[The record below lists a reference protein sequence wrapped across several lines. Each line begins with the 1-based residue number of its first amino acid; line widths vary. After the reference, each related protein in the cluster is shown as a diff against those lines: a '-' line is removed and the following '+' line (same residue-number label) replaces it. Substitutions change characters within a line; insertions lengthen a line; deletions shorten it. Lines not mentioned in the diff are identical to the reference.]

1 MKKIF
6 SFVLII
12 FLITGV
18 FAACGGQNN
27 GPVEPAG
34 VVPEYSR
41 GVTTSAGWS
50 SEWLNISYSLN
61 DGFTFATE
69 EQIEEMM
76 QISADAILVDGNG
89 NPIVDYSKVDA
100 IYEMMAYGTDGSN
113 VIVCC
118 EKNKTNLSPKAYIDA
133 VKIQLERAGMEYS
146 FSGLTD
152 YAIGGKAMKRTDA
165 TTDVYGPTM
174 YQTYL
179 LMPYGDRMVSIIVSS
194 TDRAMIETMLDAFK

>member
-12 FLITGV
+12 FLITGAL
-18 FAACGGQNN
+18 AACGGQNN
-27 GPVEPAG
+27 GDTEPSIS
-34 VVPEYSR
+34 VPEYSR

-61 DGFTFATE
+61 DGFIFATE
-69 EQIEEMM
+69 DQIEEMM

-100 IYEMMAYGTDGSN
+100 IYEMMAYGKDGSN

-118 EKNKTNLSPKAYIDA
+118 EKNKTNLSTKAYVDA
-133 VKIQLERAGMEYS
+133 VKIQLQRAGMEYS

-152 YAIGGKAMKRTDA
+152 YTIGGKAMKRADA

-174 YQTYL
+174 YQTYI
-179 LMPYGDRMVSIIVSS
+179 LMPYGDRMISIIVSS
-194 TDRAMIETMLDAFK
+194 TDKAMIETMLGAFK